1 MNGKFPE
8 RKTQCS
14 GILYSD
20 VCIGELNTRMEEE
33 KLLVEG
39 RANVFVIYLGEGEN
53 PSINYFEN
61 TLPIEG
67 ILTATA
73 AMRTWSNR

>member
-1 MNGKFPE
+1 MENSRNE
-8 RKTQCS
+8 RRNAR
-14 GILYSD
+14 ILYSD

-39 RANVFVIYLGEGEN
+39 QANVFVIYLGEGEN